1 MKERLRYVVRTRQIR
16 DNVLR
21 MVEALPVPEEH
32 PSLQEDIKLWEVE
45 FREYKSKRSLAQN
58 SLLWL
63 WNNAIQ
69 QHMAEHFGQIAS
81 AEEWHDILV
90 SKLLPTEVRRVELP
104 SGEGYKV
111 GRTRTSQLTVKRM
124 TEYLELL
131 NAYCAEYLRLQL
143 PQPIDLMAQA
153 MGRIA

>member
-21 MVEALPVPEEH
+21 MVEGLPVPEDFPGE
-32 PSLQEDIKLWEVE
+32 EDIKLWEVE

-69 QHMAEHFGQIAS
+69 QHMAEHFGQVAS

-90 SKLLPTEVRRVELP
+90 SKLLPTEVRRVSLP
-104 SGEGYKV
+104 DGDHYKV
-111 GRTRTSQLTVKRM
+111 GRTRTSQLNVKRM
-124 TEYLELL
+124 TEYLDLL

-143 PQPIDLMAQA
+143 PQPMDLMMEAI
-153 MGRIA
+153 GR